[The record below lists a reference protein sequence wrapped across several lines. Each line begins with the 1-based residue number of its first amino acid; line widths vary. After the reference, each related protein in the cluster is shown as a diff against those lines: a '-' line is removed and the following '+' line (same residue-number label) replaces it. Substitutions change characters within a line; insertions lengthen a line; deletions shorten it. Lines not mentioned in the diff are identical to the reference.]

1 MNIAV
6 CIKQVPDAPSIR
18 MDTKRMTIIR
28 EGMESIINPLDYIAL
43 EAARELRQREG
54 GKITVLSMGPPQ
66 SEEALR
72 EALAYGADQVILLTD
87 PDFAG
92 ADTLATSHVLARALS
107 LLDPFPDLILCG
119 RQTIDSDTGHV
130 GPQIAEEL
138 NLPQVC
144 GVQEIHS
151 EEGSLVVRRSS
162 DGFLHTIRV
171 TLPALLTV
179 SHEMGSPRHVPF
191 GDLENAFS
199 KGDVILWGRKEL
211 NLTKDEIGFNG
222 SATQVWKIQKP
233 PPRRSG
239 EIVTGSAQALS
250 ESLIAKLEALSIL
263 DEESDDNE

>member
-28 EGMESIINPLDYIAL
+28 EGMESIINPLDYVAL
-43 EAARELRQREG
+43 EAARDLREKDG

-72 EALAYGADQVILLTD
+72 EALAYGADQVILLSD

-107 LLDPFPDLILCG
+107 QLNPFPDVVLCG

-138 NLPQVC
+138 DLPQVC
-144 GVQEIHS
+144 GVNEINI
-151 EEGSLVVRRSS
+151 EEDSLLVRRLS

-171 TLPALLTV
+171 SMPALLTV
-179 SHEMGSPRHVPF
+179 SYGLEPPRHVPF
-191 GDLENAFS
+191 GDLEAAFS
-199 KGDVILWGRKEL
+199 NGEVILWGRKEL
-211 NLTKDEIGFNG
+211 NLEKKEIGFDG

-263 DEESDDNE
+263 DEESGDNE